1 MRKAAIYIRV
11 STQEQAMEGY
21 SIGAQK
27 DRLMSYCKAKDW
39 LIHDIYIDGGYS
51 GSSLDRPAMQKLI
64 SEIEKVNVVLVYKLD
79 RLSRSQK
86 DTLHLIEEVFL
97 PANVD
102 FVSMNES
109 FDTGTSFGRA
119 MIGILSV
126 FAQLERE
133 QIKERSLMGRIER
146 AKEGLFHGGPFY
158 PIGYDYE
165 DGKLVINEY
174 EAMQVRE
181 IYDMYI
187 GGAGDDKIAQTLQE
201 KGYTNRYGSW
211 KSTSSIRSVLSSD
224 VYLGIIRYKGV
235 VTENAHEPIITPE
248 QFEEAQAIRE
258 RKRKIYKKVFV
269 SNSLLQGFLY
279 CGNCGARYYVKHNR
293 GDLRYYTCYSR
304 GKTARHMIKDPNC
317 KNKNWNVTK
326 LDPII
331 EGEIKKLAFDKNY
344 FKELLKKETASKRQ
358 PIEETKI
365 IQKKIDDLDRQINR
379 LMDLYQKE
387 TMPLDMVS
395 ERIEK
400 LYQEKKALSKQLSEV
415 KEDASID
422 FDTEGVM
429 AILSDIPMVWDIA
442 DMEQKRHIM
451 RSLIDRI
458 IINGEDIDIHWSF
471 APKK

>member
-1 MRKAAIYIRV
+1 
-11 STQEQAMEGY
+11 
-21 SIGAQK
+21 
-27 DRLMSYCKAKDW
+27 
-39 LIHDIYIDGGYS
+39 
-51 GSSLDRPAMQKLI
+51 
-64 SEIEKVNVVLVYKLD
+64 
-79 RLSRSQK
+79 
-86 DTLHLIEEVFL
+86 
-97 PANVD
+97 
-102 FVSMNES
+102 
-109 FDTGTSFGRA
+109 
-119 MIGILSV
+119 
-126 FAQLERE
+126 
-133 QIKERSLMGRIER
+133 MGRIER